1 MSSQQRLWLIG
12 GTSESSEIAK
22 HLIQQGIPCT
32 VTVTTETARSLYP
45 HSPLLRVIVGRM
57 NAVQIQ
63 EFLQLEQIAA
73 ILDATHPYAVEIS
86 QTAIALSTQNRL
98 PYLRYERPEVVQTAG
113 KRLTFPSFESLLK
126 SNILLSK
133 RVLLT
138 IGYQALPLFQSW
150 QTQAT
155 LFTRILPSVASL
167 QTALDAGFSSDR
179 IIAFRPPISADLERA
194 LWQQWQINLVVTK
207 ASGNAGG
214 EAIKYQIGEE
224 LNIPIVVVTRPVVDY
239 PQQTSEIAITLQF
252 CHQFIPDCSR
262 K

>member
-12 GTSESSEIAK
+12 GTSESRELAK
-22 HLIQQGIPCT
+22 QLIQQGIPCT

-45 HSPLLRVIVGRM
+45 QSPLLRVIVGRM

-63 EFLQLEQIAA
+63 EFLQLEKIAG

-86 QTAIALSTQNRL
+86 QTAIALSAQNCL
-98 PYLRYERPEVVQTAG
+98 PYLRYERPKVLPTEENF
-113 KRLTFPSFESLLK
+113 LTFSSFESLLT
-126 SNILLSK
+126 SNILLDK

-194 LWQQWQINLVVTK
+194 LWQQWQIDLVVTK

-214 EAIKYQIGEE
+214 EAIKCQIGKE
-224 LNIPIVVVTRPVVDY
+224 LNILIAIITRPVVDY
-239 PQQTSEIAITLQF
+239 PQQTSEIAIALQF
-252 CHQFIPDCSR
+252 CHQVIPDCSR

>member
-1 MSSQQRLWLIG
+1 MSSQERLWLIG
-12 GTSESSEIAK
+12 GTSESREIAK
-22 HLIQQGIPCT
+22 QLIQQGIPCT
-32 VTVTTETARSLYP
+32 VTITTETARSLYP
-45 HSPLLRVIVGRM
+45 ESPLLRVIVGRM

-63 EFLQLEQIAA
+63 EFLQLEQIVG

-86 QTAIALSTQNRL
+86 QTAIALSTQYRL
-98 PYLRYERPEVVQTAG
+98 PYLRYERPEVVPAAG
-113 KRLTFPSFESLLK
+113 NHITCSSFESLLT
-126 SNILLSK
+126 SNILLGK

-167 QTALDAGFSSDR
+167 QTALEAGFSSDR

-194 LWQQWQINLVVTK
+194 FWQQWQINLVVTK

-214 EAIKYQIGEE
+214 EAIKYQVGKE
-224 LNIPIVVVTRPVVDY
+224 LNIPIVIVTRPVVDY
-239 PQQTSEIAITLQF
+239 PQQTSEIAIALQF
-252 CHQFIPDCSR
+252 CHQFIPHCFR
-262 K
+262 E